1 VQRVRRRAEYNR
13 AVRPENGKVSD
24 LRDPGG
30 SDIVRN
36 MDVDRDSNP
45 VMANSPFKSR
55 LGRRI
60 TWQLGTRKAPGH

>member
-1 VQRVRRRAEYNR
+1 VVRS
-13 AVRPENGKVSD
+13 ENGKVSD

-45 VMANSPFKSR
+45 VMANSPFNEVGVIEIK
-55 LGRRI
+55 GP
-60 TWQLGTRKAPGH
+60 TH